1 MICNMVIQRMRSNCG
16 LGMLKSDEKVV
27 KLDPRTLEN
36 LDYQTGIVREKNRKN
51 INADMRKARVR

>member
-36 LDYQTGIVREKNRKN
+36 LDYQTGLVREKNRKN
-51 INADMRKARVR
+51 INANMRKARVG